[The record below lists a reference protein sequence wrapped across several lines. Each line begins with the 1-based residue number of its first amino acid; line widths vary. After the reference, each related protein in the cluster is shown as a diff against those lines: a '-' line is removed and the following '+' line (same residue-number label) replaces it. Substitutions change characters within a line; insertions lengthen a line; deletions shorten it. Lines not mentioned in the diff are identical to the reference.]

1 MVDESLF
8 NNPVYDGEDGLGVGS
23 VVKIGEGVVHVAEP
37 DVHDGVKLS

>member
-1 MVDESLF
+1 MVDECLLYDL
-8 NNPVYDGEDGLGVGS
+8 VYDGEEGLGVGS